1 LHSGLDTNFRK
12 SEVICPTE
20 RSACGGS
27 GNSFWACN
35 VLQCGV
41 SPAAALQAPD
51 QRLPDPLG
59 GEIFDGADMSPR
71 FLLIALLAA
80 FGFAA
85 LFATLTTVRQLH
97 THTSAVTK
105 PLHRG

>member
-1 LHSGLDTNFRK
+1 
-12 SEVICPTE
+12 
-20 RSACGGS
+20 
-27 GNSFWACN
+27 
-35 VLQCGV
+35 
-41 SPAAALQAPD
+41 
-51 QRLPDPLG
+51 
-59 GEIFDGADMSPR
+59 
-71 FLLIALLAA
+71 LLAA